1 MDDFNL
7 KLKLKSELK
16 TKMPSYIFKDFINNL
31 DLNSEEGKYKLIDL
45 IFEKYTVEE
54 VKDLILKKY
63 DEEESYSKY
72 KNNFLKT
79 INRLSFDEK
88 SKLKNTTEKEKKR
101 SLYEKRKKRREEN
114 EKKRKLK
121 EEKRRKEYEET
132 LRKRKLEEERRRKEY
147 EETLRKKKIEEETE
161 KTNLNEINK
170 KNVFK
175 KIFENS
181 EKIEEKIEIEE
192 NSKHE
197 KHKTISKKLKNPS
210 ISKLKLYHADLTD
223 IYFIYDYIK
232 SEIRKGYIKNNEKL
246 SPKVK
251 EIVKLDEKL
260 IDYKYHNKQKK
271 FFTEE
276 LLDAIKLIYN
286 SYFKDKKAIALF
298 AVPPSEKDK
307 EPQTKKSVDMIEDW
321 LNDGKIV
328 IDFKVY
334 NESKTL
340 KRTKTVESSKEGE
353 RSVEKHENSIEFYRK
368 EEMPSDIGLI
378 ILDDIT
384 TSGNTMYAC
393 KKILIKS
400 GLDEEDII
408 PLAIARTLNPYT
420 EIYDS
425 ISAGKYMVY
434 DENVEE

>member
-16 TKMPSYIFKDFINNL
+16 TKMPSYIFKDFINDL
-31 DLNSEEGKYKLIDL
+31 DLNSAEGKYKLIDL

-72 KNNFLKT
+72 KINFLKI

-88 SKLKNTTEKEKKR
+88 SKLKNNTEKEKKR

-132 LRKRKLEEERRRKEY
+132 LRK
-147 EETLRKKKIEEETE
+147 KKREEETE

-181 EKIEEKIEIEE
+181 EKSEEKIEIEE

-276 LLDAIKLIYN
+276 LLEAMKLIYD
-286 SYFKDKKAIALF
+286 SYFKDKNGIALF

-307 EPQTKKSVDMIEDW
+307 DPQTKKSIDIIEDW
-321 LNDGKIV
+321 LNNGKIV

-340 KRTKTVESSKEGE
+340 KRTITVESSKEGN
-353 RSVEKHENSIEFYRK
+353 RSVEKHENSIEFYRE
-368 EEMPSDIGLI
+368 EEMPSDIGII

-408 PLAIARTLNPYT
+408 PLAIARTLSPHT

-425 ISAGKYMVY
+425 ISDGKYMVY
-434 DENVEE
+434 DEDVEELK

>member
-16 TKMPSYIFKDFINNL
+16 TKMPSYIFKDFINDL
-31 DLNSEEGKYKLIDL
+31 DLNSEAGKYKLIDL

-132 LRKRKLEEERRRKEY
+132 LRK
-147 EETLRKKKIEEETE
+147 KKIEEETE

-181 EKIEEKIEIEE
+181 EKSEEKIEIEE

-197 KHKTISKKLKNPS
+197 KHKTISKKLKIPP
-210 ISKLKLYHADLTD
+210 ISKLKIYHSDLTD

-276 LLDAIKLIYN
+276 LLEAIKLIFD
-286 SYFKDKKAIALF
+286 SYFADKKGIALF

-307 EPQTKKSVDMIEDW
+307 DPQTKKSIDIIEDW

-340 KRTKTVESSKEGE
+340 KRTITVESSKEGN
-353 RSVEKHENSIEFYRK
+353 RSVEKHENSIEFYRE
-368 EEMPSDIGLI
+368 EEMPSDIGII

-408 PLAIARTLNPYT
+408 PLAIARTLSPHT

-425 ISAGKYMVY
+425 ISDGKYMVY
-434 DENVEE
+434 DEDVEELK